1 MVAKSAAD
9 TPFADEHGG
18 SVAHTQSTQ
27 RTRPSTP
34 TTNNQQPTHHK
45 PQSTTLPK
53 QNTPQQTHSKGTT
66 CAGSCSSPK
75 RKPTLQLPRR
85 PLHSL
90 MNTAVQWRTHN
101 QHNAHAP
108 PPQPQTN
115 NIPHTIN
122 HNQPPSPNK
131 THHNKLTAKVQ
142 RVQGRVLLQSA
153 SQRCSSR
160 GAHFVV

>member
-9 TPFADEHGG
+9 TSLSDEHGG

-27 RTRPSTP
+27 RTRPSTR
-34 TTNNQQPTHHK
+34 TTNKQQPTHRK
-45 PQSTTLPK
+45 QQSNPLPK
-53 QNTPQQTHSKGTT
+53 QNAAQQPHSEGPT

-75 RKPTLQLPRR
+75 RKPTLQLPLR
-85 PLHSL
+85 PLRSL
-90 MNTAVQWRTHN
+90 MNTAVQWCTHN

-108 PPQPQTN
+108 PSQPQTN
-115 NIPHTIN
+115 NNPHTIN
-122 HNQPPSPNK
+122 HNQTPSQNK

-142 RVQGRVLLQSA
+142 RMQGRVLLQSA

-160 GAHFVV
+160 VAHFVV